1 MKRLIAVVGI
11 LALAAPAFADPAEE
25 PKPREE
31 QSALV
36 AAELEMT
43 EAELDGVVAA
53 GNKKC
58 CSVTNVAV
66 NYANVETRGGSEVNI
81 TQIALAG
88 SLVFFGFPTNA
99 Q

>member
-1 MKRLIAVVGI
+1 MKRLIAAVGL

-31 QSALV
+31 QSA
-36 AAELEMT
+36 AFTAEPASLEMS

-58 CSVTNVAV
+58 CSVTNIAV

-88 SLVFFGFPTNA
+88 SLVLLGFGL
-99 Q
+99 